1 MPEAVATIRIVLA
14 DDHPIFRHGLRKLI
28 EGEAE
33 FRIVGEAENGEAAV
47 RLARDLQ
54 PDVMLLDIAMPRLD
68 GLQALPAICAASPET
83 RVLLLTAGIG
93 HLDVVRALQM
103 GARGVLLKDAVT
115 RLLGRVIRS
124 IVAGEYWIGPD
135 SVADLNQALGR
146 VAEAAPERKYGLT
159 PRELEVISAVVSG
172 RSNRDIA
179 NSFTISEQTVK
190 HHLTSI
196 FNKLGVSSRLE
207 LALFALKHQI
217 VDD

>member
-1 MPEAVATIRIVLA
+1 VPEAVATIRIVLA

-207 LALFALKHQI
+207 LALFALKNQI